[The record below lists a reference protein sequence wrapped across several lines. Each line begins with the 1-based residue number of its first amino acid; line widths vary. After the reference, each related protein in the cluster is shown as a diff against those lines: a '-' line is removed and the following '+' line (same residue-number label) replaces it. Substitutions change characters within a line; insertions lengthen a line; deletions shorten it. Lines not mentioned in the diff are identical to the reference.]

1 MANPED
7 LGRYR
12 LKRLL
17 GRGALGEVWAADDL
31 EEPGNKVAVKIM
43 HAAEEELALA
53 RIQFARE
60 GRLASMLRH
69 PNFVEIYDAGEAAGT
84 SFLVMEL
91 VEGRML
97 RAILREGPPVADR
110 LRWLGEVA
118 EGLLALHRTGIIHRD
133 LKPANVLIRP
143 DRSAC
148 LVDLGIAKW
157 LKFDL
162 GHIRDD
168 DDIDF
173 EPPTSQNLA
182 AEYVP
187 PETTD
192 ETLYDELSD
201 QYAWGVLAY
210 ETLTGHPPEPG
221 AIPLSDRTDVPDRFA
236 RAVDRARMIDR
247 DARFDGMES
256 LLAELGRTPS
266 SAPPDEDTA
275 ISRRYQTS
283 QLPPPPSVAVEDPS
297 IEERLAPPSTSKRN
311 VFIVL
316 ALALAI
322 VALYVLMMR

>member
-31 EEPGNKVAVKIM
+31 EQVGAKVAVKIM

-69 PNFVEIYDAGEAAGT
+69 PNVVEIYDAGEAAGT

-91 VEGRML
+91 VEGRPL
-97 RAILREGPPVADR
+97 RALLKEGPTVAEK
-110 LRWLGEVA
+110 LRWMGEVA
-118 EGLLALHRTGIIHRD
+118 NALLALHHTGIIHRD
-133 LKPANVLIRP
+133 VKPANVLIRP
-143 DRSAC
+143 DRSVC

-162 GHIRDD
+162 GHVRDD

-173 EPPTSQNLA
+173 EPPPSANFA

-192 ETLYDELSD
+192 ETVYDELSD
-201 QYAWGVLAY
+201 QYAWGVLSY
-210 ETLTGHPPEPG
+210 EMLTGHPPEPG
-221 AIPLSDRTDVPDRFA
+221 AIPLTDRTDVPPRVA
-236 RAVDRARMIDR
+236 RAVERARSEDR

-256 LLAELGRTPS
+256 VLAELGVAAS
-266 SAPPDEDTA
+266 SRPPPAASEAP
-275 ISRRYQTS
+275 TS
-283 QLPPPPSVAVEDPS
+283 PLPPAPEEVVEAPSFDERLGPPSNG
-297 IEERLAPPSTSKRN
+297 KRN
-311 VFIVL
+311 AII
-316 ALALAI
+316 ALALAAAI
-322 VALYVLMMR
+322 VAAYVLLMR

>member
-31 EEPGNKVAVKIM
+31 EQPGEKVAVKIM

-69 PNFVEIYDAGEAAGT
+69 PNVVEIYDAGEAAGT

-91 VEGRML
+91 VEGRPL
-97 RAILREGPPVADR
+97 RALLKEGPPIAER
-110 LRWLGEVA
+110 LRWIGEVA
-118 EGLLALHRTGIIHRD
+118 NALLALHRTGIIHRD
-133 LKPANVLIRP
+133 VKPANVLVRA
-143 DRSAC
+143 DRSIC

-162 GHIRDD
+162 GHVRDD
-168 DDIDF
+168 DDMDF
-173 EPPTSQNLA
+173 EPPPSRNLA
-182 AEYVP
+182 VEYVP

-192 ETLYDELSD
+192 ETIYDELSD
-201 QYAWGVLAY
+201 QFAWGVLSY
-210 ETLTGHPPEPG
+210 EILVGHPPEPG
-221 AIPLSDRTDVPDRFA
+221 AFPLTDRTDVAPRIA
-236 RAVDRARMIDR
+236 RAVERARSDDR

-256 LLAELGRTPS
+256 VLAELGLVASSRPPPLASAARTSP
-266 SAPPDEDTA
+266 
-275 ISRRYQTS
+275 
-283 QLPPPPSVAVEDPS
+283 LPPPPDEVVEDPS
-297 IEERLAPPSTSKRN
+297 IEARLTPLRSGKRN
-311 VFIVL
+311 AIIVL
-316 ALALAI
+316 A
-322 VALYVLMMR
+322 VAFAACIAYVLLLR